1 MQYGCTSYAKVN
13 RTVHAYVRS
22 KTKYVS
28 AAKDL
33 LDLFV
38 RIWAA
43 RDEPHDHRRLSPPT
57 FDLATVLPKNWQRAS
72 GVCHHVDVR
81 TGVEHFESTMEPFT
95 FFMCG
100 DTSRCGLWRAYLHDD
115 DRRWWANESLLLF
128 FFEQD
133 AMLLEDF

>member
-1 MQYGCTSYAKVN
+1 MHVVRKGERNGSC
-13 RTVHAYVRS
+13 VRS
-22 KTKYVS
+22 AQNEVC
-28 AAKDL
+28 L
-33 LDLFV
+33 G
-38 RIWAA
+38 R
-43 RDEPHDHRRLSPPT
+43 EQRLSPPT
-57 FDLATVLPKNWQRAS
+57 IDLATVLPTDWQRAS
-72 GVCHHVDVR
+72 RVCHHVDVR

-95 FFMCG
+95 VFMCG